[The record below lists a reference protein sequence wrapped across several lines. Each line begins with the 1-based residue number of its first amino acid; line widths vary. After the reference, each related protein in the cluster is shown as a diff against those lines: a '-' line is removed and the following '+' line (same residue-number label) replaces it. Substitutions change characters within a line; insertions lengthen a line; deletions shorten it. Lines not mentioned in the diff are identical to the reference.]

1 MTVCKDPAPSSHTQH
16 YSAHSLP
23 RLLTLLHAL
32 CLVVYRAA
40 AAAAA
45 AAVEPPAAAEV
56 LWRVNT
62 EEFNRRF
69 RNQVK
74 GRTKLLGAL

>member
-1 MTVCKDPAPSSHTQH
+1 
-16 YSAHSLP
+16 
-23 RLLTLLHAL
+23 L
-32 CLVVYRAA
+32 CLVVYRAAA

-62 EEFNRRF
+62 EGFNRRF